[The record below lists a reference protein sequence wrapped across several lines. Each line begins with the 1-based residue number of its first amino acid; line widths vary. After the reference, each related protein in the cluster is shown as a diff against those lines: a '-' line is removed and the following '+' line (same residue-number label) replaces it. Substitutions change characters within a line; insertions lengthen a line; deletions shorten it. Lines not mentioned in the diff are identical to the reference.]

1 MYIIAFRMPYKIFI
15 ALLLAFYSSGTVR
28 AAAPASN
35 AACFYGA
42 APCAAA
48 AVPAPEPS
56 APAPLAV
63 KRPVVISIVGVD
75 FAEIGL
81 GKLELAYFRKII
93 DHFKPGKDLD
103 ENLFSAGIAGVGKD
117 IAMHEAYLQQAGGR
131 LPDDYLDARLAEVL
145 PGGKYELV
153 PLRWSRDPDESAA
166 TLPLIEAEIKRVFA
180 AAKAEGRPVYLVAHS
195 WGTVLAHTALHRLAV
210 SSPEVRVDKLITL
223 GSPLVP
229 GHWWLE
235 LFLKLEINAGQLQQY
250 VAKPPNTGWWVNLWA
265 RNDFFS
271 NEIKA
276 ADSNLLEDDWT
287 LKLEARVKRA
297 AELDHSLRDEA
308 LRDLF
313 FLKSLRS
320 WHFAY
325 IYDFRIYLRTIEENH
340 EKSIFGPVI
349 SGELAY

>member
-1 MYIIAFRMPYKIFI
+1 MPRTLIA
-15 ALLLAFYSSGTVR
+15 ALFLAFGPCAAVF
-28 AAAPASN
+28 AAAPAGG
-35 AACFYGA
+35 AGCFYGA
-42 APCAAA
+42 GPCADAGA
-48 AVPAPEPS
+48 AVPAPVPLPP
-56 APAPLAV
+56 APAAV

-75 FAEIGL
+75 FAELGL

-103 ENLFSAGIAGVGKD
+103 EKLFSAGIAGVGED
-117 IAMHEAYLQQAGGR
+117 AALHQAYLR
-131 LPDDYLDARLAEVL
+131 LPDDYLDAKLAEVL
-145 PGGKYELV
+145 PGEKYEIV
-153 PLRWSRDPDESAA
+153 PLRWSRDPDESEAA
-166 TLPLIEAEIKRVFA
+166 VPLIEAGIRKIFA

-210 SSPEVRVDKLITL
+210 SSTDVRIDKLITL

-229 GHWWLE
+229 GHWWLDI
-235 LFLKLEINAGQLQQY
+235 FLKLEINAGQLQQY
-250 VAKPPNTGWWVNLWA
+250 VSKPANTGLWLNLWA

-276 ADSNLLEDDWT
+276 ADRNMLEDDWT
-287 LKLEARVKRA
+287 LKLEARVKKA

-313 FLKSLRS
+313 FLKSMRT

-325 IYDFRIYLRTIEENH
+325 IYDFRIYLKTIRENH
-340 EKSIFGPVI
+340 GKSIFEPVI